1 MQANHQPPSR
11 RRSAKRMCCTDA
23 PCDSGLR
30 NQYFEGKRLT
40 ADSFRV
46 EQSYLLERRRLLN
59 RAIHGWGVV
68 YGYGLRR
75 AQASGHRT
83 QDDSGAL
90 EIGPGLAL
98 DECGRELLLT
108 RADALDVEDVIL
120 LDAKGARIEQPSDED
135 YEACDEKQGAQ
146 QSETCW
152 LLSVHY
158 AEQGVGPVRVNDPCS
173 CERKE
178 WEHMCETVRFS
189 LRRVNCEEC
198 CKQFDCEL
206 KFGCGTG
213 PCCKEHHEERPR
225 HHGSYGQTVSY
236 EREAAERYETL
247 HESEPVSPHEVN
259 PHEIP
264 KNPVR
269 RGGCQGLCDYLSTLS
284 DPECDCLQEIE
295 EPCGKVRV
303 DLHHGV
309 ALACVRLCHGECDDW
324 LFDRWIEPCGPR
336 PLVKGNAVLFD
347 LIRGCDLTRISAIG
361 WAHWHR
367 AVEPVHWDDFRES
380 FGKEGTAGSGRNLTK
395 TYWVEFSRPV
405 RKNTVRADCF
415 SMTVIVSEDEGG
427 WGEVRRVPILA
438 VETVDAP
445 GSQSGLVTRATL
457 IVESAWVYDA
467 IDSRKR
473 IFNQREALVEIEIRG
488 DYIVDCN
495 GQTVD
500 ANVVGLSPSPT
511 GNGTPG
517 GTFLSTFRVHHP
529 RDSRPRSS

>member
-1 MQANHQPPSR
+1 
-11 RRSAKRMCCTDA
+11 
-23 PCDSGLR
+23 LR

-46 EQSYLLERRRLLN
+46 EQRYLLERRRLLN
-59 RAIHGWGVV
+59 RAVHGWGVV
-68 YGYGLRR
+68 YGYGLKP
-75 AQASGHRT
+75 APASGHRT
-83 QDDSGAL
+83 NDNSGAL
-90 EIGPGLAL
+90 EIGAGLAL

-108 RADALDVEDVIL
+108 QADALDVEDVIL
-120 LDAKGARIEQPSDED
+120 LDAKGARIKQSPED
-135 YEACDEKQGAQ
+135 AYKSYDEKQEAQ
-146 QSETCW
+146 HSEICW

-158 AEQGVGPVRVNDPCS
+158 AEQGVGPVKVNDPCS

-178 WEHMCETVRFS
+178 WEHLCETVRFS
-189 LRRVNCEEC
+189 LRRVDCAEC
-198 CKQFDCEL
+198 CKPFDCEL

-213 PCCKEHHEERPR
+213 PCCEERHEESRD
-225 HHGSYGQTVSY
+225 HQGSYGQTDNY
-236 EREAAERYETL
+236 E
-247 HESEPVSPHEVN
+247 SDPVEVRPHET
-259 PHEIP
+259 P

-284 DPECDCLQEIE
+284 DVECDCLQEIE

-303 DLHHGV
+303 DLRHGV
-309 ALACVRLCHGECDDW
+309 ALACVRLRKGECDDW
-324 LFDRWIEPCGPR
+324 LFDHWIDSCGSR
-336 PLVKGNAVLFD
+336 RLVKGNDVLFD

-367 AVEPVHWDDFRES
+367 ASEPIHWEDFRES
-380 FGKEGTAGSGRNLTK
+380 FGKEGTAGGGRNLTK

-415 SMTVIVSEDEGG
+415 SMTVVVPENEAG
-427 WGEVRRVPILA
+427 WGEVRRVPILD
-438 VETVDAP
+438 VETVDAS

-457 IVESAWVYDA
+457 IVDSAWVDDA
-467 IDSRKR
+467 INSRKR

-500 ANVVGLSPSPT
+500 ANAVGLSPSPT

-517 GTFLSTFRVHHP
+517 GTFLSTFRVHHARDP
-529 RDSRPRSS
+529 RPLSSHDNSYRAQGAES